1 MGFFDFFKSSPK
13 INSLSKNYVGDE
25 IHLTIPTKT
34 GSYTVKAKS
43 APGPNGSKG
52 VMYDCFII
60 ALGQWAQ
67 QGMEESEFISDM
79 QKVVEMIADGKSDN
93 EVMYS
98 LLSTHRSKNGR
109 IIDSDMCTYISEIL
123 LANIAVKGS
132 CNRNVLLDK
141 MMQIAERSF
150 GDSLYMTQY
159 RRSGFGLQPYLVPF
173 SEYVRNNR

>member
-1 MGFFDFFKSSPK
+1 MGFFVFFKSSPK
-13 INSLSKNYVGDE
+13 INSLTKKYVADE

-79 QKVVEMIADGKSDN
+79 QKVVEMVADGKPDN

-98 LLSTHRSKNGR
+98 LLSTHRNKNGR

-132 CNRNVLLDK
+132 CNRTVLLDK

-150 GDSLYMTQY
+150 GNSLYMTQY
-159 RRSGFGLQPYLVPF
+159 RRSGFGLQPYLIPF
-173 SEYVRNNR
+173 SEFVKNNR

>member
-1 MGFFDFFKSSPK
+1 MTKK
-13 INSLSKNYVGDE
+13 YVADE
-25 IHLTIPTKT
+25 IHLTIPAKT

-79 QKVVEMIADGKSDN
+79 QKVVEMVADGKPDN

-98 LLSTHRSKNGR
+98 LLSTHRNKNGR

-123 LANIAVKGS
+123 LANIAVNGS
-132 CNRNVLLDK
+132 CNRTVLLDK

-150 GDSLYMTQY
+150 GNSLYMTQY
-159 RRSGFGLQPYLVPF
+159 RRSGFGLQPYLIPF
-173 SEYVRNNR
+173 SEFVKNNR

>member
-1 MGFFDFFKSSPK
+1 MTKK
-13 INSLSKNYVGDE
+13 YVADE

-79 QKVVEMIADGKSDN
+79 QKVVEMVADGKPDN

-98 LLSTHRSKNGR
+98 LLSTHRNKNGR

-132 CNRNVLLDK
+132 CNRTVLLDK
-141 MMQIAERSF
+141 MMQIAERSI
-150 GDSLYMTQY
+150 GNSLYMTQY
-159 RRSGFGLQPYLVPF
+159 RRSGFGLQPYLIPF
-173 SEYVRNNR
+173 SEFVKNNR